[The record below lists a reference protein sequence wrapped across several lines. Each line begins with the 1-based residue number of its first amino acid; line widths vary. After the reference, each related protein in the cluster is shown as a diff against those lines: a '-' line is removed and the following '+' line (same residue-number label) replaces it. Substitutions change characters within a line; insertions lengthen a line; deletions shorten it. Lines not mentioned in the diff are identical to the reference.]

1 MAQAAD
7 SERAF
12 NARFISSKP
21 RRVSPSS
28 IFESN
33 GKSKPPNRSR
43 WMNRTRPS
51 PSGSIENEC
60 SPSNSPGNPEMT
72 EPAKFPVGI
81 GHQDG
86 GAE

>member
-7 SERAF
+7 SERSF

-43 WMNRTRPS
+43 WTNRTCPS
-51 PSGSIENEC
+51 LERLDRERMLAVKQSTH
-60 SPSNSPGNPEMT
+60 PEMT
-72 EPAKFPVGI
+72 QPAEFPVGI
-81 GHQDG
+81 GHQHG